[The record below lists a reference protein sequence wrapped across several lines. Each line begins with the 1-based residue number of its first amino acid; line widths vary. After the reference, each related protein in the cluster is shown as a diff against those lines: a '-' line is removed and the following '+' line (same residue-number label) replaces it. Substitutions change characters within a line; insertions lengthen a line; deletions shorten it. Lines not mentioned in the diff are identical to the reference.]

1 MQSGD
6 SAMSKPSKIL
16 LRVTTVWPLV
26 YMLLFIV
33 VMLAIIWSTGSEKG
47 EASSGAILW
56 IRILPCIHLLTML
69 WVLLLLIFYIVN
81 VFRNERVPA
90 DKKTLWAVVLF
101 LGNIIAMPVYW
112 YHYVW
117 RDNGRAP

>member
-1 MQSGD
+1 
-6 SAMSKPSKIL
+6 MSKPSKIL